1 MDRENQIIIDMDRI
15 IECID
20 AFRWSGVSDEII
32 VKRIYH
38 LCRFERSEAQKR
50 IDAKLDAME
59 KMFQE
64 QNA

>member
-20 AFRWSGVSDEII
+20 AFRWSGTSDEII

-38 LCRFERSEAQKR
+38 LCRFERNEAQKR
-50 IDAKLDAME
+50 IDAKIDAME
-59 KMFQE
+59 QMFKE
-64 QNA
+64 NA